1 MTSLAVHRP
10 RFENLEQIIA
20 RMTLAIGIVAAIA
33 IGFLHGWMWACG
45 VAIGAVLSWLSF
57 RWLKQGTDALR
68 AVMTAREGEEKPR
81 VPVSVYLKAVLRYG
95 LMALIIYVIFEYLKV
110 PVLSMIT
117 GLFALGA
124 ATFLAS
130 LYEILRPV
138 D

>member
-1 MTSLAVHRP
+1 MTTLAAHRL

-20 RMTLAIGIVAAIA
+20 RTTLAIGVVAALT
-33 IGFLHGWMWACG
+33 IGFLHGWMWGCG
-45 VAIGAVLSWLSF
+45 VATGAVLSWLSF

-68 AVMTAREGEEKPR
+68 LAMTAREGEEKVR
-81 VPVSVYLKAVLRYG
+81 VPLTVYLKAVLRYG

-124 ATFLAS
+124 ATLLAS

>member
-1 MTSLAVHRP
+1 MTSLAARRP

-20 RMTLAIGIVAAIA
+20 RMTLAIGSVAAIT
-33 IGFLHGWMWACG
+33 IGLLHGWMWASG
-45 VAIGAVLSWLSF
+45 VAIGAGLSWLSF
-57 RWLKQGTDALR
+57 RWLKHGTDALR
-68 AVMTAREGEEKPR
+68 AVITAREGEEKPR
-81 VPVSVYLKAVLRYG
+81 VPVTIYLKAVLRYG
-95 LMALIIYVIFEYLKV
+95 LMGLIIYAIFEYLKV

-117 GLFALGA
+117 GLLALGA

>member
-1 MTSLAVHRP
+1 MTTLAAHRP
-10 RFENLEQIIA
+10 RFENLEQLIA
-20 RMTLAIGIVAAIA
+20 RMTLAIGLVAAVA
-33 IGFLHGWMWACG
+33 IGFLHGWIWAGG
-45 VAIGAVLSWLSF
+45 VAIGAALSWLSF

-68 AVMTAREGEEKPR
+68 LAMTAREGDTNVR
-81 VPVSVYLKAVLRYG
+81 VPIIIYLKAVLRYG
-95 LMALIIYVIFEYLKV
+95 LMAAVIYVMFEYLKV
-110 PVLSMIT
+110 PVLSMIV

>member
-1 MTSLAVHRP
+1 MNGLAAHRP
-10 RFENLEQIIA
+10 RFENLEQLIA
-20 RMTLAIGIVAAIA
+20 RLTLAIGVVASVA
-33 IGFLHGWMWACG
+33 IGFLHGWTWASG

-68 AVMTAREGEEKPR
+68 MTMTAREGEEKPR
-81 VPVSVYLKAVLRYG
+81 VPVIIYFKAVLRYG